1 MYITFITLMIIS
13 IAILL
18 GASVAKIFFKQ
29 NINLADLIKSI
40 ILVLVI
46 SMAIEFAYILILR
59 SLHKIQQLY
68 TAPILTILIFISIL
82 VVMLSK
88 RKN

>member
-1 MYITFITLMIIS
+1 MYMTFIILIIIS
-13 IAILL
+13 LAVLL
-18 GASVAKIFFKQ
+18 GATVAKIIFKQ
-29 NINLADLIKSI
+29 NINFTNFLKSLLIAI
-40 ILVLVI
+40 II
-46 SMAIEFAYILILR
+46 SMAIELAYIFMLR